1 MHIDY
6 MPTILL
12 LANVIKITI
21 NPKDRH
27 RFPHVHVIHADKA
40 ALMSLENFKDIE
52 NSGFSEKNLKQVIK
66 VLKDEKETL
75 FEVWREYNE

>member
-40 ALMSLENFKDIE
+40 ALMSLENFKVIE
-52 NSGFSEKNLKQVIK
+52 NSGFSEKTLKQVIK